1 MGRSQ
6 RVVPPS
12 TRRAL
17 NVRDKG
23 CRWPGCDR
31 PAPWTAAHHIVHWS
45 HHGETNLANLV
56 LLCHRR
62 HWLIHEGGHQ
72 VVRTDDGSILT
83 IPPPPCFHML
93 PRPPT

>member
-1 MGRSQ
+1 VGRSQ

-23 CRWPGCDR
+23 CRRPGCDR
-31 PAPWTAAHHIVHWS
+31 PAPWTAAYHIVHWS

-56 LLCHRR
+56 YRKDVPSLA
-62 HWLIHEGGHQ
+62 
-72 VVRTDDGSILT
+72 GSRACRES
-83 IPPPPCFHML
+83 PWA
-93 PRPPT
+93 